1 MLIEFKEVSKT
12 YKYDFW
18 SPAFFA
24 LQNASFSISEGKLIG
39 FLGANGA
46 GKTTSIKMMMDFIRP
61 TSGEI
66 YYSPSLGKTRKEVLA
81 KIGFLPERPYFYPSL
96 TGRQFCHY
104 MGELHGLKRQ
114 QILERSTYWG
124 NLFGINFAMER
135 KISTYSKGML
145 QRLGFVSALLHEPQL
160 IVLDEPLSGLDPVGR
175 KEIKDALVELQR
187 QGKTVFF
194 SSHIVSDV
202 EEICSQ
208 VIVLQKGQMIY
219 QGSIDQLIEKHLSN
233 NFIIQANIAQLD
245 SFLQSYATQSPIE
258 HRQQFIVPHE
268 KKNQVLDH
276 LQRSGAELLSLQM
289 DRPTLE
295 QIIYQ
300 IRGGSRG

>member
-12 YKYDFW
+12 YRYDFW
-18 SPAFFA
+18 TPKFFA
-24 LQNASFSISEGKLIG
+24 LQNASFAIPEGKLVG

-61 TSGEI
+61 SAGEI
-66 YYSPSLGKTRKEVLA
+66 VYAPSLGKNKKQILA
-81 KIGFLPERPYFYPSL
+81 NIGFLPERPYFYPTL
-96 TGRQFCHY
+96 TGGQFCQY
-104 MGELHGLKRQ
+104 MGELHGMKASLLKERMRYWADLF
-114 QILERSTYWG
+114 QIS
-124 NLFGINFAMER
+124 FALER

-145 QRLGFVSALLHEPQL
+145 QRLGFVSTLLHDPKL

-175 KEIKDALVELQR
+175 KEIKDALVELHR

-208 VIVLQKGQMIY
+208 VVVLQKGQMIY
-219 QGSIDQLIEKHLSN
+219 QGSIDQLIQKHLSN
-233 NFIIQANIAQLD
+233 NYVIQVACSALGPTLAPYQSEAWEDGRFQLTVPNE
-245 SFLQSYATQSPIE
+245 SKNEVLQHIQ
-258 HRQQFIVPHE
+258 HC
-268 KKNQVLDH
+268 
-276 LQRSGAELLSLQM
+276 GAELLGLQL